1 MRTAGG
7 ILRYAR
13 RHAGMTQ
20 RELALATGV
29 PQPAI
34 ARIERAAVSPRLD
47 TLDRLLAA
55 TRTTLEPMAQLGVG
69 IDRSQIRSR
78 LALDPEDR
86 VRSAGADGRNLA
98 ALLAAV
104 GRDSQS

>member
-1 MRTAGG
+1 MSTAGR
-7 ILRYAR
+7 ILCYAR

-20 RELALATGV
+20 RGLAAASGV

-34 ARIERAAVSPRLD
+34 ARIESGTVSPRID

-55 TRTTLEPMAQLGVG
+55 AGATLEPMAQLGVG

-78 LALDPEDR
+78 LALDPEER

-104 GRDSQS
+104 GRGSRS